1 MSTNEYGS
9 LVKEKGKKAK
19 TSEMLKVFKSDLRS
33 AELQRRDLDGKIE
46 KWKAEYEGKPYGNEV
61 KGRSSIV
68 SRDGKRQGEWQ
79 HATLIDPFVSTS
91 DIVKCV
97 PITFED
103 RPLARQT
110 ELVLNTQFC
119 RQFGRFNFM
128 TKAIKI
134 LDQEGTCVIQ
144 TGWEYEDEEV
154 EVEVPI
160 VEINPFDGQE
170 YIRGYEMQ
178 KQTKVLVNRPT
189 AKVCRNEDV
198 FIDPT
203 CQDDIDKA
211 QFVIYRYESDISTL
225 KADGRYKN
233 LDKIDL
239 DQSTDSSSYM
249 YESADDTDFKFT
261 DDPRK
266 KLLIYEYWGNF
277 DRNGDGIAEPI
288 VCTWVGSTVIRI
300 EENPFPD
307 KKLPFLVAPFNSVP
321 FTLFGESNMELI
333 GDNQRVKT
341 AILRGIIDNMAQST
355 NGMKGIKKGALD
367 TINRKKFL
375 AGENFEFND
384 SPNDFWDGSF
394 NQIPGS
400 AFDMFST
407 MNNEIESLTGV
418 KSFTQGIT
426 GASLGSTATG
436 ARGALDAT
444 STRRLNIVRSI
455 AENLVKPLMRKW
467 MAYNLE
473 FLEDEEISR
482 ITNEQV
488 VEGHRDNY
496 TGTIDID
503 IQVSTAED
511 NAAKAQELGFLMQ
524 TMAQSMDEGMR
535 KIIMSEIA
543 RLNKMPD
550 LAKMIEEY
558 APQPDPLQMKIQE
571 LQIAKL
577 EAEVI
582 NEQAKGQENLVDVEL
597 KKAKTLVEQAK
608 ARMANSD
615 SDIKDL
621 DFLEREQGIPHQREM
636 ERQLTMST
644 AKIEGDL
651 LKERAKALSNRARS
665 E

>member
-154 EVEVPI
+154 DVEVPI

-170 YIRGYEMQ
+170 YIRGYEIQ

-211 QFVIYRYESDISTL
+211 QFIIYRYESDISTL

-239 DQSTDSSSYM
+239 DVNQTLDGSSYM
-249 YESADDTDFKFT
+249 YISEDLTKFQFS

-266 KLLIYEYWGNF
+266 KLLVYEYWGNF
-277 DRNGDGIAEPI
+277 DRDGDGIAEPI
-288 VCTWVGSTVIRI
+288 VCTWAGKTVIRI
-300 EENPFPD
+300 EDNPFPD
-307 KKLPFLVAPFNSVP
+307 KKLPFLVALFNSVP

-333 GDNQRVKT
+333 GDNQKVKT

-367 TINRKKFL
+367 TVNRKKFL

-400 AFDMFST
+400 AFDMFSV

-418 KSFTQGIT
+418 KSFSGGIS

-436 ARGALDAT
+436 
-444 STRRLNIVRSI
+444 
-455 AENLVKPLMRKW
+455 
-467 MAYNLE
+467 
-473 FLEDEEISR
+473 
-482 ITNEQV
+482 
-488 VEGHRDNY
+488 
-496 TGTIDID
+496 
-503 IQVSTAED
+503 
-511 NAAKAQELGFLMQ
+511 
-524 TMAQSMDEGMR
+524 
-535 KIIMSEIA
+535 
-543 RLNKMPD
+543 NK
-550 LAKMIEEY
+550 
-558 APQPDPLQMKIQE
+558 
-571 LQIAKL
+571 
-577 EAEVI
+577 
-582 NEQAKGQENLVDVEL
+582 
-597 KKAKTLVEQAK
+597 
-608 ARMANSD
+608 
-615 SDIKDL
+615 
-621 DFLEREQGIPHQREM
+621 
-636 ERQLTMST
+636 
-644 AKIEGDL
+644 
-651 LKERAKALSNRARS
+651 
-665 E
+665 